1 MEARKNDENIILKLK
16 KHLGK
21 MMVQVDFLYRNGR
34 SLEQFDYDILMDR
47 TREFYE
53 LLIDSQEFNQN
64 LGQSQDLD
72 DDQDVNDEPAD
83 NDVEFEIEMPG
94 DNEDPV
100 EEKVS
105 DEEENPVEENTDD
118 NDDFDDEENHVEE
131 NADDDDDFDDEDWE
145 DEEDVTFSIEPLDF
159 NDDEK
164 EKAVDEE
171 DEEKAEETDS
181 VDPENPVVSSIPE
194 DNSLAARLQRRPIS
208 DIKSAV
214 TLNDR
219 IMMIHD
225 LFRGSE
231 ERYNKTIDVL
241 NEFPTVGGAIVYL
254 SELRVELQWDVESEA
269 YTKLQELVERRFL

>member
-1 MEARKNDENIILKLK
+1 
-16 KHLGK
+16 
-21 MMVQVDFLYRNGR
+21 
-34 SLEQFDYDILMDR
+34 
-47 TREFYE
+47 
-53 LLIDSQEFNQN
+53 
-64 LGQSQDLD
+64 
-72 DDQDVNDEPAD
+72 
-83 NDVEFEIEMPG
+83 
-94 DNEDPV
+94 
-100 EEKVS
+100 
-105 DEEENPVEENTDD
+105 NTDD
-118 NDDFDDEENHVEE
+118 NDDFDDEENPVEE

-171 DEEKAEETDS
+171 DEKKAEETDS
-181 VDPENPVVSSIPE
+181 VNPVNPVVSSIPE

-254 SELRVELQWDVESEA
+254 SELRVELQWDIESEA
-269 YTKLQELVERRFL
+269 YTKLQELVERRFLY

>member
-53 LLIDSQEFNQN
+53 LLIDSQEFNQD
-64 LGQSQDLD
+64 LGDS
-72 DDQDVNDEPAD
+72 QDVNDEPAD

-105 DEEENPVEENTDD
+105 DEEENPVEENDD
-118 NDDFDDEENHVEE
+118 NDDFDDEENPVEE
-131 NADDDDDFDDEDWE
+131 NTDDDDDFDDEDWE

-159 NDDEK
+159 NDDEE
-164 EKAVDEE
+164 EKTVDEE
-171 DEEKAEETDS
+171 NEEKAEEADPA
-181 VDPENPVVSSIPE
+181 DPENPVVSSIPE
-194 DNSLAARLQRRPIS
+194 DNSLAARLQRRPIP
-208 DIKSAV
+208 DIRSAV

-269 YTKLQELVERRFL
+269 YTKLQELVERRFLY